1 VRIDGGFIF
10 QHLHKSAV
18 DSYLRSIFTA
28 LSFVQDRRWGAE
40 PPVLS
45 TSIKMHIKSKKLKS
59 FFIHEILH
67 RLRLRLQTQQTT
79 NTTMPSSQ
87 GRVALF
93 QKSTRKNQEFE
104 RFLCDGQE
112 STLLDATR
120 SKYIPLSYFVT
131 PATATETATETP
143 TVTPTVTR
151 RSSTRHAHGIADKMP
166 FESFKLINLQQR
178 GSHAHSLVLFKS
190 RAITTNPEQI
200 AIFECNGQYTQSEI
214 RVIHTDPNDETG
226 TAYDVTE
233 NYFSPIS
240 PKVCLNYG
248 NDTYNPGYCG
258 IFGMIAMVFFRGG
271 MRPPTTPAA
280 LYGPVGGSET
290 PSGEIGYGR
299 PGGEETTTT
308 TTTET
313 SEIWIR
319 KWTLLLKY
327 MRQDIP
333 DEPQSHGCLGTDL
346 AARVQEIIA
355 AYPSTATG
363 HQQAE
368 EEILREIK
376 KGTRPLQ
383 PPPRSE

>member
-1 VRIDGGFIF
+1 MSSTTRATTSHTAVGGRNP
-10 QHLHKSAV
+10 Q
-18 DSYLRSIFTA
+18 
-28 LSFVQDRRWGAE
+28 
-40 PPVLS
+40 
-45 TSIKMHIKSKKLKS
+45 
-59 FFIHEILH
+59 
-67 RLRLRLQTQQTT
+67 
-79 NTTMPSSQ
+79 
-87 GRVALF
+87 RVALF

-112 STLLDATR
+112 STILDATR

-131 PATATETATETP
+131 PATATATATA
-143 TVTPTVTR
+143 TVATTATR

-233 NYFSPIS
+233 KYFSPVS

-258 IFGMIAMVFFRGG
+258 IFGMITMVFFRGG
-271 MRPPTTPAA
+271 MRPPTAGGSAPQRRQLRSMNQGGVRPPTAGTA
-280 LYGPVGGSET
+280 TLRCDASLASFGFCRTRSHRSAKAEQNTFYEPVGGGNPPTAE
-290 PSGEIGYGR
+290 GQR
-299 PGGEETTTT
+299 
-308 TTTET
+308 
-313 SEIWIR
+313 WIR
-319 KWTLLLKY
+319 RWTLLLKY

-355 AYPSTATG
+355 AHPSTATG

-368 EEILREIK
+368 EEILREITQALTQAPITK
-376 KGTRPLQ
+376 
-383 PPPRSE
+383 

>member
-1 VRIDGGFIF
+1 
-10 QHLHKSAV
+10 
-18 DSYLRSIFTA
+18 
-28 LSFVQDRRWGAE
+28 
-40 PPVLS
+40 
-45 TSIKMHIKSKKLKS
+45 
-59 FFIHEILH
+59 
-67 RLRLRLQTQQTT
+67 
-79 NTTMPSSQ
+79 MPSSPQ
-87 GRVALF
+87 RVSLF

-104 RFLCDGQE
+104 RFLCDGQD
-112 STLLDATR
+112 STVLNATT

-131 PATATETATETP
+131 PATATASA
-143 TVTPTVTR
+143 TR
-151 RSSTRHAHGIADKMP
+151 RSSTRHAHGIADKMQ

-258 IFGMIAMVFFRGG
+258 IFGMIAMVFFRGVA
-271 MRPPTTPAA
+271 PPNGATTFDR
-280 LYGPVGGSET
+280 PVGGEDPPT
-290 PSGEIGYGR
+290 AEGQR
-299 PGGEETTTT
+299 
-308 TTTET
+308 
-313 SEIWIR
+313 WIR
-319 KWTLLLKY
+319 KWKKLLEY

-333 DEPQSHGCLGTDL
+333 DEPESHGCLGTDL

-355 AYPSTATG
+355 AHPSTTAG
-363 HQQAE
+363 YQQAE
-368 EEILREIK
+368 EEIIRLLKQALKIK
-376 KGTRPLQ
+376 M
-383 PPPRSE
+383 